1 MSVNDP
7 LRRAADELEIRNII
21 ARLAMLADEG
31 DVHEYA
37 SLFTTDA
44 RWELHTRV
52 GTAMVQSAVVCG
64 RAELVAAAQ
73 ERRRSKI
80 TGPGSNTRHAVL
92 SSAVTIGED
101 AASARSY
108 YVFYRNTDTD
118 PEVVGFGI
126 YTDEFRRMAEGW
138 RLARRRID
146 PG

>member
-1 MSVNDP
+1 MSVNSP
-7 LRRAADELEIRNII
+7 LRRVTDELEIRNII
-21 ARLAMLADEG
+21 TRLAMLADDG

-52 GTAMVQSAVVCG
+52 GTAAVQTTVVCG
-64 RAELVAAAQ
+64 RTELAAAAQ
-73 ERRRSKI
+73 ERRRSGI
-80 TGPGSNTRHAVL
+80 TGPGSNTRHAVV
-92 SSAVTIGED
+92 SSVVTIGED

-108 YVFYRNTDTD
+108 YVFYRKTDTA
-118 PEVVGFGI
+118 PEVAGFGI

-138 RLARRRID
+138 RLANRRID